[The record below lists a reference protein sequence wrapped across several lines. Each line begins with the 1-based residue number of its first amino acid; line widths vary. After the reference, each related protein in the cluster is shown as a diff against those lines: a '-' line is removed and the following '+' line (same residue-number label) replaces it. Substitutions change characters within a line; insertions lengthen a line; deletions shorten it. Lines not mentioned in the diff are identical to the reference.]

1 MQDRHLDA
9 AAGLEPEYGPRMRR
23 LYKEIARL
31 QRLCD
36 LPVAAQLPAEPQT
49 TVVGTEIPLADIYDG
64 VTFEDS
70 ATT

>member
-1 MQDRHLDA
+1 
-9 AAGLEPEYGPRMRR
+9 MRR
-23 LYKEIARL
+23 LYKKIVRL